1 MGRIIAVD
9 VGDRR
14 IGVAMSDLLGI
25 TAQPVET
32 YWRKNRAADIEHFV
46 KLLAEREADVIVCGL
61 PLNMNGSEGSQAADT
76 REFANALSAASGI
89 TVEFADERLTTAMA
103 RRSLIEGGMRR
114 DKRKN
119 VVDQVAAVHILQTYM
134 DKTTNINKGGI

>member
-9 VGDRR
+9 VGERR

-32 YWRKNRAADIEHFV
+32 YRRKNRTTDIEYFL
-46 KLLAEREADVIVCGL
+46 KLLAEKDAELIVCGL
-61 PLNMNGSEGSQAADT
+61 PLNMNGTEGSQAFDT
-76 REFANALSAASGI
+76 REFADELSAASGI
-89 TVEFADERLTTAMA
+89 AVKYVDERLTTAMA

-114 DKRKN
+114 EKRKN

-134 DKTTNINKGGI
+134 DSTKR